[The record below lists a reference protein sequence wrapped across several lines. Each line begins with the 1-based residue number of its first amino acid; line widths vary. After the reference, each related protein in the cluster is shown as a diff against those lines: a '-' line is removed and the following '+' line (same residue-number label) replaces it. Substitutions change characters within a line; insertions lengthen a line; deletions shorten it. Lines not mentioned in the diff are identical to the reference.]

1 MSTPPKNQLSNIEHV
16 VVLMLENRSFDN
28 ILGWLYDPTN
38 QPPFNKKPPAN
49 FEGVSGKNLSNPG
62 PNGTVNVGRGNV
74 LTDPNPDPGEP
85 YEDVYS
91 QLYNVSPTPALGQ
104 VPPNPPQ
111 PPGMLG
117 FLNNYASQPKVTL
130 ARHEVELLRNK

>member
-1 MSTPPKNQLSNIEHV
+1 MTTPPKNQLGNIEHV

-28 ILGWLYDPTN
+28 ILGYLYDPGN
-38 QPPFNKKPPAN
+38 PPPFNKKPPAN

-62 PNGTVNVGRGNV
+62 PNNTTVNVGKGDV

-91 QLYNVSPTPALGQ
+91 QLYNVPA
-104 VPPNPPQ
+104 PRRSATCRRTRRSRPRCR
-111 PPGMLG
+111 
-117 FLNNYASQPKVTL
+117 ASSITTS
-130 ARHEVELLRNK
+130 RSRTSRTRT